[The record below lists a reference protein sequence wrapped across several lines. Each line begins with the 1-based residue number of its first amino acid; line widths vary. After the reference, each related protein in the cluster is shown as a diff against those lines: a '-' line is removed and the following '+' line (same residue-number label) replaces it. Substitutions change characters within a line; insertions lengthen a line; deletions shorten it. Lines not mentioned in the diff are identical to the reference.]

1 MLIFSQIYFQ
11 EKCTCNAC
19 EKPGKKVSNT
29 HRYSARDSLSLS
41 LLLSLLL
48 FLLLLLCALVKVDW
62 ILLVSIFV
70 LDTLSGRAVCSA
82 ARSALC
88 WEHKK
93 HCEIAWVAMARERER
108 RQREREGDSEA
119 VALEAWHACCSHA
132 LSWFFSLSTISCI
145 SPVAAVSL
153 FHWKWKS
160 RTGKFRQFRSPYGET
175 AAGLLPR
182 LPQPPRTPVCVR
194 GR

>member
-11 EKCTCNAC
+11 ENCTCNAC

-41 LLLSLLL
+41 LL
-48 FLLLLLCALVKVDW
+48 LLLLLCALVKVDW

-93 HCEIAWVAMARERER
+93 HCEIAWVAMAEKEREEWERER
-108 RQREREGDSEA
+108 RRQRGCCIGGLARLLFA
-119 VALEAWHACCSHA
+119 CIVLVFFTLHLLLHFTCCSR
-132 LSWFFSLSTISCI
+132 LSLSLEMEI
-145 SPVAAVSL
+145 AN
-153 FHWKWKS
+153 WKIPS
-160 RTGKFRQFRSPYGET
+160 I
-175 AAGLLPR
+175 
-182 LPQPPRTPVCVR
+182 
-194 GR
+194 